1 MELPTLFP
9 SGNNQGAWQKI
20 KDEPEPAKNDCEC
33 GLLGATCAPA
43 PDASETA
50 LSFSQLLRS
59 LRKVATPFFQD
70 PVSRCKAWRLTSGV
84 VLLTL
89 LFAGMMVLISK
100 TVKDY
105 NQALEEKNK
114 VGFWQAFNTFLLI
127 CVILIPLIV
136 ASEWTKGC
144 LALEWRRHM
153 TERLLGGYLND
164 SQAYYRLKLGDNVV
178 DNPDQRIAQ
187 DVGEFTKM
195 IIDLMTS
202 IFGSFATTLA
212 MAGVLLHISH
222 RLFLFLLVFS
232 LSLTYIAGAMFGRPL
247 VQVQQKVLSKEA
259 TLRFGLVRIREHAE
273 SIAFYQ
279 GATFE
284 RLRSGQVFGDV
295 VSVLYEQ
302 LCLMC
307 TFHGLN
313 TTCSIAA
320 PLLPPLILAPQY
332 FNGDIEFGEISQAG
346 MVFGTLLG
354 SMTTIMSRLDAISNL
369 SAQALRIQGLWDEL
383 ARMDAER
390 QQNSAAVGSH
400 DAELGLAAGGTIS
413 LLELPAESDKTCLEL
428 RKVTLQAPRSTER
441 LFQEVSLELHEGES
455 LMVSGESGIGKSS
468 LLRAIGGLWAQGR
481 GCIKRCSARDCF
493 FLPQEPYMCLGSLRD
508 NMLYPSQV
516 ELEDSEGKAIVTCA
530 RDGEMREVLEQ
541 VKLGYLYARYGLD
554 AVVDFD
560 GVLSGGEKQRLSF
573 ARLLLRPAPLRLA
586 VLDEATSALDIE
598 NEDRI
603 YQLLQQHVQ
612 CFVSVGHRPNLDKFH
627 SHKLS
632 LIRHGCST
640 VSRIPKG
647 VDVN

>member
-1 MELPTLFP
+1 MS
-9 SGNNQGAWQKI
+9 SGTTKGAWQKL
-20 KDEPEPAKNDCEC
+20 EGELEPAKDDCERS
-33 GLLGATCAPA
+33 LLGAVRAQQA
-43 PDASETA
+43 PDTPVPA
-50 LSFSQLLRS
+50 LSCGQLLRS
-59 LRKVATPFFQD
+59 LRKVAMPFFQD
-70 PVSRCKAWRLTSGV
+70 PVSRCKAWCLSSGV

-89 LFAGMMVLISK
+89 SFTGMMVLISS

-114 VGFWQAFNTFLLI
+114 ANFWQAFNSFLLI
-127 CVILIPLIV
+127 VAICIPLLI
-136 ASEWTKGC
+136 AAEWIRGC

-153 TERLLGGYLND
+153 TERLLGGYISD
-164 SQAYYRLKLGDNVV
+164 SQAYYRLKVGDNAV

-187 DVGEFTKM
+187 DVAEFTKL
-195 IIDLMTS
+195 IIDLVTGM
-202 IFGSFATTLA
+202 FGSLATVLA
-212 MAGVLLHISH
+212 MSGVLLHISQ
-222 RLFLFLLVFS
+222 RLFLFLIVFS
-232 LSLTYIAGAMFGRPL
+232 LSLTFIAGVVFGRPL

-332 FNGDIEFGEISQAG
+332 FNGDIEFGEIGQAG

-369 SAQALRIQGLWDEL
+369 SAQALRIQELWDEL

-390 QQNSAAVGSH
+390 RQDSVGTGSP
-400 DAELGLAAGGTIS
+400 DLELGLGAGGTIS
-413 LLELPAESDKTCLEL
+413 LLELPAESDGACLEL
-428 RKVTLQAPRSTER
+428 QKVSLQAPCSTER
-441 LFQEVSLELHEGES
+441 LFQEVSLELNEGES
-455 LMVSGESGIGKSS
+455 LIVSGESGIGKSS

-481 GCIKRCSARDCF
+481 GCIKRCSSKECF

-508 NMLYPSQV
+508 NVLYPSQ
-516 ELEDSEGKAIVTCA
+516 
-530 RDGEMREVLEQ
+530 LEQ
-541 VKLGYLYARYGLD
+541 LNGENREAGTCMRDDEIKEALERVKLGHLYARYGLD

-573 ARLLLRPAPLRLA
+573 ARLLLRPTPLRLA
-586 VLDEATSALDIE
+586 VLDEATSALDVE

-603 YQLLQQHVQ
+603 YRLLRKHVQ
-612 CFVSVGHRPNLDKFH
+612 CFVSVGHRSNLDKFH
-627 SHKLS
+627 SHKLN
-632 LIRHGCST
+632 LTRHAASPGCIT
-640 VSRIPKG
+640 VSRIPSG
-647 VDVN
+647 VDAN